1 MTTITLTIAGS
12 DSAGGAG
19 IQADLR
25 TFGALG
31 VYGASAITALT
42 AQNTLGVEAVHT
54 APPEFVL
61 AELRAIASD
70 LDVGAIK
77 TGMLGNLEIVEA
89 VVEGLSYFPGVPV
102 VVDPVMVSQSG
113 HPLLTDEAID
123 AIRTKLMPLAVLVT
137 PNLLEAARLLDEPVA
152 RDEAEMAAQAQRLRA
167 QGASAALVK
176 GGHATGPLAI
186 DILADAE
193 GTMRLEAP
201 RTQTLNTHGTGC
213 TLSAA
218 IAAELAKGVTL
229 RQALAKAKAYV
240 TAAIAAADELKI
252 GKGRGPVHHFHAW
265 WPRKANSPPRSGS
278 AARRGPR
285 R

>member
-1 MTTITLTIAGS
+1 MTTIALTIAGS

-25 TFGALG
+25 TFAALG
-31 VYGASAITALT
+31 VHGASAITALT

-61 AELRAIASD
+61 AEMGAIASD
-70 LDVGAIK
+70 LKVGAIK

-89 VVEGLSYFPGVPV
+89 VVDGLSLFPGVPV

-137 PNLLEAARLLDEPVA
+137 PNLLEAAKLLDEPVA
-152 RDEAEMAAQAQRLRA
+152 RDEAEMAAQAQRLRK

-176 GGHATGPLAI
+176 GGHATGALAV
-186 DILADAE
+186 DILSDAE

-201 RTQTLNTHGTGC
+201 RTPTKNTHGTGC

-218 IAAELAKGVTL
+218 TAAELAKGASL
-229 RQALAKAKAYV
+229 REALAKAKTYV
-240 TAAIAAADELKI
+240 TAAIAAADELQI

-265 WPRKANSPPRSGS
+265 WPRER
-278 AARRGPR
+278 
-285 R
+285 

>member
-1 MTTITLTIAGS
+1 MTTIALTIAGS

-25 TFGALG
+25 TFAALG
-31 VYGASAITALT
+31 VHGASAITALT

-61 AELRAIASD
+61 AEMRAIATD
-70 LDVGAIK
+70 LEVGAIK

-137 PNLLEAARLLDEPVA
+137 PNLLEGARLLEEPVA
-152 RDEAEMAAQAQRLRA
+152 HDETEMAAQAERLRR
-167 QGASAALVK
+167 QGARAALVK
-176 GGHATGPLAI
+176 GGHATGPLAV

-201 RTQTLNTHGTGC
+201 RTQTMNTHGTGC

-218 IAAELAKGVTL
+218 TAAELAKGAPL
-229 RQALAKAKAYV
+229 REALARAKAYV
-240 TAAIAAADELKI
+240 TAAIAAADQLKI

-265 WPRKANSPPRSGS
+265 WPRKG
-278 AARRGPR
+278 
-285 R
+285 

>member
-152 RDEAEMAAQAQRLRA
+152 RDEAEMAAQAQRLRE

-218 IAAELAKGVTL
+218 TAAELAKGVTL

>member
-77 TGMLGNLEIVEA
+77 TGMLGNLEIV
-89 VVEGLSYFPGVPV
+89 
-102 VVDPVMVSQSG
+102 
-113 HPLLTDEAID
+113 
-123 AIRTKLMPLAVLVT
+123 
-137 PNLLEAARLLDEPVA
+137 
-152 RDEAEMAAQAQRLRA
+152 
-167 QGASAALVK
+167 
-176 GGHATGPLAI
+176 
-186 DILADAE
+186 
-193 GTMRLEAP
+193 
-201 RTQTLNTHGTGC
+201 
-213 TLSAA
+213 
-218 IAAELAKGVTL
+218 
-229 RQALAKAKAYV
+229 
-240 TAAIAAADELKI
+240 
-252 GKGRGPVHHFHAW
+252 
-265 WPRKANSPPRSGS
+265 
-278 AARRGPR
+278 
-285 R
+285 

>member
-1 MTTITLTIAGS
+1 MTTIALTIAGS

-31 VYGASAITALT
+31 VHGASAITALT

-70 LDVGAIK
+70 LEVGAIK

-102 VVDPVMVSQSG
+102 VLDPVMVSQSG

-137 PNLLEAARLLDEPVA
+137 PNLLETARLLEEPMA
-152 RDEAEMAAQAQRLRA
+152 RDEAEMAVQAERLRK
-167 QGASAALVK
+167 QGARAALVK
-176 GGHATGPLAI
+176 GGHATGPTAV
-186 DILADAE
+186 DILVDAQ

-201 RTQTLNTHGTGC
+201 RTQTQNTHGTGC

-218 IAAELAKGVTL
+218 TAAELAKGATL
-229 RQALAKAKAYV
+229 REALAKAKAYV

-252 GKGRGPVHHFHAW
+252 GKGRGPVHHFHGW
-265 WPRKANSPPRSGS
+265 WPRKANSPPRS
-278 AARRGPR
+278 
-285 R
+285 

>member
-1 MTTITLTIAGS
+1 
-12 DSAGGAG
+12 
-19 IQADLR
+19 
-25 TFGALG
+25 
-31 VYGASAITALT
+31 
-42 AQNTLGVEAVHT
+42 
-54 APPEFVL
+54 
-61 AELRAIASD
+61 
-70 LDVGAIK
+70 
-77 TGMLGNLEIVEA
+77 

-152 RDEAEMAAQAQRLRA
+152 RDEPEMAAQAQRLRE

-218 IAAELAKGVTL
+218 TAAELAKGVTL

>member
-1 MTTITLTIAGS
+1 MTTIALTIAGS

-25 TFGALG
+25 TFAALG
-31 VYGASAITALT
+31 VHGASAITALT

-70 LDVGAIK
+70 LEVGAIK
-77 TGMLGNLEIVEA
+77 TGMLGNHEIVEA

-123 AIRTKLMPLAVLVT
+123 SIRTKLIPLAVLAT
-137 PNLLEAARLLDEPVA
+137 PNMFEAARLLDEPVA
-152 RDEAEMAAQAQRLRA
+152 HDEAQMAAQAERLRER
-167 QGASAALVK
+167 GARAALVK
-176 GGHATGPLAI
+176 GGHATGPLAV

-193 GTMRLEAP
+193 GTMELKAP
-201 RTQTLNTHGTGC
+201 RTPTKNTHGTGC

-218 IAAELAKGVTL
+218 TAAELAKGATL
-229 RQALAKAKAYV
+229 REALTKAKAYV
-240 TAAIAAADELKI
+240 TATIAAADELKI

-265 WPRKANSPPRSGS
+265 WPRKN
-278 AARRGPR
+278 
-285 R
+285 

>member
-1 MTTITLTIAGS
+1 MMTTIALTIAGS

-25 TFGALG
+25 TFAALG
-31 VYGASAITALT
+31 VHGASAITALT

-61 AELRAIASD
+61 AEMRAIASD

-77 TGMLGNLEIVEA
+77 TGMLGNLGIVEA
-89 VVEGLSYFPGVPV
+89 VVEGLSLFPCVPV

-137 PNLLEAARLLDEPVA
+137 PNLLEAARLLDKPVA
-152 RDEAEMAAQAQRLRA
+152 RDETEMALQAERLRA
-167 QGASAALVK
+167 RGARAALVK
-176 GGHATGPLAI
+176 GGHATGALAV

-201 RTQTLNTHGTGC
+201 RTKTQNTHGTGC

-218 IAAELAKGVTL
+218 TAAELAKGAPL
-229 RQALAKAKAYV
+229 REALAKAKAYV

-252 GKGRGPVHHFHAW
+252 GKGRGPVHHFHAV
-265 WPRKANSPPRSGS
+265 WPRSD
-278 AARRGPR
+278 RRRERGTSD
-285 R
+285 

>member
-1 MTTITLTIAGS
+1 MMTTIALTIAGS

-25 TFGALG
+25 TFAALG
-31 VYGASAITALT
+31 VHGASAITALT

-61 AELRAIASD
+61 AEMRAIASD

-77 TGMLGNLEIVEA
+77 TGMLGNLGIVEA
-89 VVEGLSYFPGVPV
+89 VVEGLSLFPGVPV

-123 AIRTKLMPLAVLVT
+123 AIRTKLMPRAILVT
-137 PNLLEAARLLDEPVA
+137 PNMLEAARLLGEPVA
-152 RDEAEMAAQAQRLRA
+152 RDEAEMAAQAQRLRE
-167 QGASAALVK
+167 QGASAVLVK
-176 GGHATGPLAI
+176 GGHGSGPLSV
-186 DILADAE
+186 DILADTQ
-193 GTMRLEAP
+193 GTLRLEAP
-201 RTQTLNTHGTGC
+201 RTKTQNTHGTGC

-218 IAAELAKGVTL
+218 TAAELAKGAPL
-229 RQALAKAKAYV
+229 REALAKAKAYV

-252 GKGRGPVHHFHAW
+252 GKGRGPVHHFHAV
-265 WPRKANSPPRSGS
+265 WPRSD
-278 AARRGPR
+278 RRRERGTSD
-285 R
+285 

>member
-25 TFGALG
+25 TFAALG
-31 VYGASAITALT
+31 VHGASAITALT
-42 AQNTLGVEAVHT
+42 AQNTLGVEGIHT

-61 AELRAIASD
+61 AELRAISSD
-70 LDVGAIK
+70 LEVGAIK
-77 TGMLGNLEIVEA
+77 TGMLGNLGIVEA
-89 VVEGLSYFPGVPV
+89 VVKGLSFFPKVPV

-123 AIRTKLMPLAVLVT
+123 AIRTKLMPLAVLLT

-152 RDEAEMAAQAQRLRA
+152 RDEAEMAVQAERLRK
-167 QGASAALVK
+167 QGARAVLVK
-176 GGHATGPLAI
+176 GGHAIGPLAI

-218 IAAELAKGVTL
+218 TAAELAKGATL
-229 RQALAKAKAYV
+229 REALAKAKAYV
-240 TAAIAAADELKI
+240 TAAIASADELKI
-252 GKGRGPVHHFHAW
+252 GKGRGPVHHFHKW
-265 WPRKANSPPRSGS
+265 WPRQG
-278 AARRGPR
+278 
-285 R
+285 

>member
-1 MTTITLTIAGS
+1 MMTTIALTIAGS
-12 DSAGGAG
+12 DLAGGAG

-25 TFGALG
+25 TFAALG
-31 VYGASAITALT
+31 VHGASAITALT

-61 AELRAIASD
+61 AEMRAIASD

-77 TGMLGNLEIVEA
+77 TGMLGNLGIVEA
-89 VVEGLSYFPGVPV
+89 VVEGLSLFPGVPV

-137 PNLLEAARLLDEPVA
+137 PNLLEAARLLDKPVA
-152 RDEAEMAAQAQRLRA
+152 RDETEMALQAERLRA
-167 QGASAALVK
+167 RGARAALVK
-176 GGHATGPLAI
+176 GGHATGALAV

-201 RTQTLNTHGTGC
+201 RTKTQNTHGTGC

-218 IAAELAKGVTL
+218 TAAELAKGAPL
-229 RQALAKAKAYV
+229 REALAKAKAYV

-252 GKGRGPVHHFHAW
+252 GKGRGPVHHFHAV
-265 WPRKANSPPRSGS
+265 WPRSDRQ
-278 AARRGPR
+278 RERGTSD
-285 R
+285 

>member
-1 MTTITLTIAGS
+1 MTTIALTIAGS

-25 TFGALG
+25 TFAALG
-31 VYGASAITALT
+31 VHGASAITALT

-61 AELRAIASD
+61 AEMRAIASD
-70 LDVGAIK
+70 LKVGAIK
-77 TGMLGNLEIVEA
+77 TGMLGNFEIVEA
-89 VVEGLSYFPGVPV
+89 VVDGLSLFPGVPV

-137 PNLLEAARLLDEPVA
+137 PNLLEAAKLLDEPVA
-152 RDEAEMAAQAQRLRA
+152 RDEAEMAAQAQRLRK

-176 GGHATGPLAI
+176 GGHATGALAV
-186 DILADAE
+186 DILSDAE

-201 RTQTLNTHGTGC
+201 RTPTKNTHGTGC

-218 IAAELAKGVTL
+218 TAAELAKGASL
-229 RQALAKAKAYV
+229 REALAKAKTYV
-240 TAAIAAADELKI
+240 TAAIAAADELQI

-265 WPRKANSPPRSGS
+265 WPRER
-278 AARRGPR
+278 
-285 R
+285 

>member
-1 MTTITLTIAGS
+1 MMTTIALTIAGS

-25 TFGALG
+25 TFAALG
-31 VYGASAITALT
+31 VHGASAITALT

-61 AELRAIASD
+61 AEMRAIASD

-77 TGMLGNLEIVEA
+77 TGMLGNLGIVEA
-89 VVEGLSYFPGVPV
+89 VVEGLSLFPGVPV

-123 AIRTKLMPLAVLVT
+123 AIRTKLMPRAILVT
-137 PNLLEAARLLDEPVA
+137 PNMLEAARLLDKPVA
-152 RDEAEMAAQAQRLRA
+152 RDETEMALQAERLRA
-167 QGASAALVK
+167 RGARAALVK
-176 GGHATGPLAI
+176 GGHATGALAV

-201 RTQTLNTHGTGC
+201 RTKTQNTHGTGC

-218 IAAELAKGVTL
+218 TAAELAKGAPL
-229 RQALAKAKAYV
+229 REALAKAKAYV

-252 GKGRGPVHHFHAW
+252 GKGRGPVHHFHAV
-265 WPRKANSPPRSGS
+265 WPRSD
-278 AARRGPR
+278 RRRERGTSD
-285 R
+285 

>member
-1 MTTITLTIAGS
+1 MTTIALTIAGS

-31 VYGASAITALT
+31 VHGASAITALT

-70 LDVGAIK
+70 LEVGAIK

-102 VVDPVMVSQSG
+102 VLDPVMVSQSG
-113 HPLLTDEAID
+113 HPLLTDESID

-137 PNLLEAARLLDEPVA
+137 PNLLETARLLEEPMA
-152 RDEAEMAAQAQRLRA
+152 RDEAEMAVQAERLRR
-167 QGASAALVK
+167 QGARAALVK
-176 GGHATGPLAI
+176 GGHATGPTAV
-186 DILADAE
+186 DILVDAQ

-201 RTQTLNTHGTGC
+201 RTQTQNTHGTGC

-218 IAAELAKGVTL
+218 TAAELAKGATL
-229 RQALAKAKAYV
+229 REALAKAKAYV

-265 WPRKANSPPRSGS
+265 WPRKANSPPRS
-278 AARRGPR
+278 
-285 R
+285 

>member
-123 AIRTKLMPLAVLVT
+123 AIRTKLMPLAVLLT
-137 PNLLEAARLLDEPVA
+137 PNLREAARLLDEPVA
-152 RDEAEMAAQAQRLRA
+152 RDEAEMAVQAERLRK
-167 QGASAALVK
+167 QGARAVLVK
-176 GGHATGPLAI
+176 GGHAIGPLAI

-218 IAAELAKGVTL
+218 TAAELAKGVTL
-229 RQALAKAKAYV
+229 REALAKAKAYV

-265 WPRKANSPPRSGS
+265 WPRKANSPPRS
-278 AARRGPR
+278 
-285 R
+285 

>member
-1 MTTITLTIAGS
+1 MMTTIALTIAGS

-25 TFGALG
+25 TFAALG
-31 VYGASAITALT
+31 VHGASAITALT

-61 AELRAIASD
+61 AEMRAIASD

-77 TGMLGNLEIVEA
+77 TGMLGNLGIVEA
-89 VVEGLSYFPGVPV
+89 VVEGLSLFPGVPV

-137 PNLLEAARLLDEPVA
+137 PNLLEAARLLDKPVA
-152 RDEAEMAAQAQRLRA
+152 RDETEMALQAERLRA
-167 QGASAALVK
+167 RGARAALVK
-176 GGHATGPLAI
+176 GGHATGALAV

-201 RTQTLNTHGTGC
+201 RTKTQNTHGTGC

-218 IAAELAKGVTL
+218 TAAELAKGAPL
-229 RQALAKAKAYV
+229 REALAKAKAYV

-252 GKGRGPVHHFHAW
+252 GKGRGPVHHFHAV
-265 WPRKANSPPRSGS
+265 WPRSDRQ
-278 AARRGPR
+278 RERGTSD
-285 R
+285 